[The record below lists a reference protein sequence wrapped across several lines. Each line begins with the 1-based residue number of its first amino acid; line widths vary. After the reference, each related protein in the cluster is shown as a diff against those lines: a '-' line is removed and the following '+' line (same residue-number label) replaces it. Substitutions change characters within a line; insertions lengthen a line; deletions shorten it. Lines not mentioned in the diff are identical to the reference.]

1 MKRVGVAAVVAEPA
15 SASVRVLVI
24 DDHRVFTELLSLAL
38 DASPGTRCVAVA
50 SSIREGLAKAA
61 AHRLDVVVIDVRL
74 PDGSGL
80 DAVPELLALHP
91 DARILVLTAHPRADL
106 AERALNAGASGF
118 LAKEEPLSHLLR
130 AIAAARPGRP
140 AISAALS
147 VSPADA
153 VGLTPRER
161 EVLTLLAQG
170 HDPAAIARLLWLSRH
185 TVRDHVKAVLAKLG
199 AHSQLAAV
207 SKAIALGLIDPWPG

>member
-1 MKRVGVAAVVAEPA
+1 MERATVGTVLADPS
-15 SASVRVLVI
+15 SATVRVLVI

-38 DASPGTRCVAVA
+38 DASAGTRCVAVA

-61 AHRLDVVVIDVRL
+61 AHQLDVVVIDVRL

-80 DAVPELLALHP
+80 DAVPALLALHP
-91 DARILVLTAHPRADL
+91 QARILLLTAHPRADL

-118 LAKEEPLSHLLR
+118 LAKEEPLSHLLT
-130 AIAAARPGRP
+130 AIAEARPNRP
-140 AISAALS
+140 AISNALPS
-147 VSPADA
+147 GDA
-153 VGLTPRER
+153 IGLTRRER
-161 EVLTLLAQG
+161 EVLTLMAQG

-207 SKAIALGLIDPWPG
+207 SKAIALGLVDPWPG

>member
-1 MKRVGVAAVVAEPA
+1 MKRETAGVALADPEAA
-15 SASVRVLVI
+15 AVRVLVV

-50 SSIREGLAKAA
+50 SSIRDGLAKAA
-61 AHRLDVVVIDVRL
+61 VHRLDVVVIDVRL
-74 PDGSGL
+74 PDGNGV

-91 DARILVLTAHPRADL
+91 GARILLLTAHPRADL

-130 AIAAARPGRP
+130 AIETARPNRP
-140 AISAALS
+140 AISGALP
-147 VSPADA
+147 PADA

-185 TVRDHVKAVLAKLG
+185 TVRDHVKAVLGKLD
-199 AHSQLAAV
+199 ARSQLAAV
-207 SKAIALGLIDPWPG
+207 SKAIALGLVDPWPG